1 MKVYEAMTKKP
12 VTVQPNSSVQDAA
25 KIMSEKKIGSIII
38 LGNGALSGIL
48 TERDLV
54 RKVLARGKDPKSV
67 KVNEIMSKPVVRI
80 DEDSDLLDA
89 SELMKKK
96 NIRRLVVVDKTKK
109 LVGILSTND
118 MARVMRR
125 AIEELTTTYYL
136 LSRER

>member
-38 LGNGALSGIL
+38 LGNGELSGIL

>member
-1 MKVYEAMTKKP
+1 MKVHEAMTKNP
-12 VTVQPNSSVQDAA
+12 VTVKPNSSVQDVA

-38 LGNGALSGIL
+38 SGNGELSGIL

-80 DEDSDLLDA
+80 NENSDLLDA

-96 NIRRLVVVDKTKK
+96 NIRRLVVVDKT
-109 LVGILSTND
+109 N
-118 MARVMRR
+118 
-125 AIEELTTTYYL
+125 
-136 LSRER
+136 

>member
-1 MKVYEAMTKKP
+1 MKVFEAMTKNP
-12 VTVQPNSSVQDAA
+12 VTVKPNSSVQDAA

-38 LGNGALSGIL
+38 SGNGEFSGIL

>member
-1 MKVYEAMTKKP
+1 MKVHEAMTKNP
-12 VTVQPNSSVQDAA
+12 VTVKPNSSVQDVA

-38 LGNGALSGIL
+38 SGNGELSGIL

-80 DEDSDLLDA
+80 NENSDLLDA

-109 LVGILSTND
+109 IVGILSTND

-125 AIEELTTTYYL
+125 AVEELTTTYYL
-136 LSRER
+136 MSRER

>member
-1 MKVYEAMTKKP
+1 MKVHEAMTKKP
-12 VTVQPNSSVQDAA
+12 LTVKPNSSVQDAA

-38 LGNGALSGIL
+38 SGNGELSGIL

-54 RKVLARGKDPKSV
+54 RKVIARGKDPKSV
-67 KVNEIMSKPVVRI
+67 KVSEVMSKPVVCI
-80 DEDSDLLDA
+80 NEDEDLLNA

-118 MARVMRR
+118 MARVLRR

-136 LSRER
+136 MSRER

>member
-1 MKVYEAMTKKP
+1 MHEAMTKNP
-12 VTVQPNSSVQDAA
+12 VTVKPNSSVQDVA

-38 LGNGALSGIL
+38 SGNGELSGIL

-67 KVNEIMSKPVVRI
+67 KVKEIMSKPVVRI
-80 DEDSDLLDA
+80 NENSDLLDA

-109 LVGILSTND
+109 IVGILSTND

-125 AIEELTTTYYL
+125 AVEELTTTYYL
-136 LSRER
+136 MSRER

>member
-1 MKVYEAMTKKP
+1 MKVHEAMTKNP
-12 VTVQPNSSVQDAA
+12 VTVKPNSSVQDVA

-38 LGNGALSGIL
+38 SGNGELSGIL

-67 KVNEIMSKPVVRI
+67 KVKEIMSKPVVRI
-80 DEDSDLLDA
+80 NENSDLLDA

-109 LVGILSTND
+109 IVGILSTND

-125 AIEELTTTYYL
+125 AVEELTTTYYL
-136 LSRER
+136 MSRER

>member
-1 MKVYEAMTKKP
+1 MHEAMTKNP
-12 VTVQPNSSVQDAA
+12 VTVKPNSSVQDVA

-38 LGNGALSGIL
+38 SGNGELSGIL

-80 DEDSDLLDA
+80 NENSDLLDA

-96 NIRRLVVVDKTKK
+96 SIRRLVVVDKTKK
-109 LVGILSTND
+109 IVGILSTND

-125 AIEELTTTYYL
+125 AVEELTTTYYL
-136 LSRER
+136 MSRER

>member
-1 MKVYEAMTKKP
+1 MKVHEAMTKNP
-12 VTVQPNSSVQDAA
+12 VTVKPNSSVQDVA

-38 LGNGALSGIL
+38 SEKGELSGIL

-80 DEDSDLLDA
+80 NENSDLLDA

-109 LVGILSTND
+109 IVGILSTND

-125 AIEELTTTYYL
+125 AVEELTTTYYL
-136 LSRER
+136 MSRER

>member
-1 MKVYEAMTKKP
+1 MTKNP
-12 VTVQPNSSVQDAA
+12 VTVKPNSSVQDVA

-38 LGNGALSGIL
+38 SGNGELSGIL

-54 RKVLARGKDPKSV
+54 RKVLAKGKDPKSV
-67 KVNEIMSKPVVRI
+67 KVNDIMSKPVVRI
-80 DEDSDLLDA
+80 NEDSDLLDA

-109 LVGILSTND
+109 IVGILSTND

-136 LSRER
+136 MSRER

>member
-1 MKVYEAMTKKP
+1 MKVHEAMTKNP
-12 VTVQPNSSVQDAA
+12 VTVKPNSSVQDVA

-38 LGNGALSGIL
+38 SGNGELSGIL

-54 RKVLARGKDPKSV
+54 RKVLAMGKDPKSV
-67 KVNEIMSKPVVRI
+67 KVKEIMSKPVVRI
-80 DEDSDLLDA
+80 NENSDLLDA

-109 LVGILSTND
+109 IVGILSTND

-125 AIEELTTTYYL
+125 AVEELTTTYYL
-136 LSRER
+136 MSRER

>member
-38 LGNGALSGIL
+38 SGNGEFSGIL

-67 KVNEIMSKPVVRI
+67 KVNEIMSKPVVCCGSCNYGGVFAHCAFKQR
-80 DEDSDLLDA
+80 LFMLDQ
-89 SELMKKK
+89 SVH
-96 NIRRLVVVDKTKK
+96 IVVVQ
-109 LVGILSTND
+109 SNC
-118 MARVMRR
+118 
-125 AIEELTTTYYL
+125 
-136 LSRER
+136 